1 MSEAVMR
8 RLAKPLLF
16 LAAFIWGTSFFIM
29 KNTLDAVPPF
39 WLLVFRFTTGAVLLG
54 LFCWKKWRTHF
65 TWDYLW
71 RGGLFGVFLFIA
83 YTTQTFGLT
92 GTTPSKNAFLTATY
106 CVLVPFLAW
115 RVFHRRPDRYNLLA
129 AFLCITGVGLV
140 SLSGDLTVTWGD
152 GLSLFS
158 ALFYALHIVAVNRL
172 SGGKDI
178 YLLTTVQFACHAY
191 QYKRTP
197 RTETLFSKPGVSY
210 VYLIYGMY
218 HCLNFITEPE
228 GEPCGV
234 LIRGAVPVD
243 NKDSIAENRFG
254 CKASQ
259 LTAYQ
264 KKHFL
269 DGPGKLCKGLALT
282 RAENALPLDRPPLY
296 VCRGPVPQE
305 IQTGKRIGI
314 DYAQEA
320 IDFPWRFWFT
330 PGTEEGEHGLF

>member
-1 MSEAVMR
+1 MEILPR
-8 RLAKPLLF
+8 DFYDRD
-16 LAAFIWGTSFFIM
+16 
-29 KNTLDAVPPF
+29 TLTVA
-39 WLLVFRFTTGAVLLG
+39 RELLG
-54 LFCWKKWRTHF
+54 CYLVREWEGKKLAVRITE
-65 TWDYLW
+65 TE
-71 RGGLFGVFLFIA
+71 A
-83 YTTQTFGLT
+83 YIGRMD
-92 GTTPSKNAFLTATY
+92 K
-106 CVLVPFLAW
+106 
-115 RVFHRRPDRYNLLA
+115 
-129 AFLCITGVGLV
+129 
-140 SLSGDLTVTWGD
+140 
-152 GLSLFS
+152 
-158 ALFYALHIVAVNRL
+158 
-172 SGGKDI
+172 
-178 YLLTTVQFACHAY
+178 ACHAY

-197 RTETLFSKPGVSY
+197 QTETLFSKPGVSY

-259 LTAYQ
+259 L
-264 KKHFL
+264 
-269 DGPGKLCKGLALT
+269 ALT

-305 IQTGKRIGI
+305 IHTGKRIGI

>member
-1 MSEAVMR
+1 MEILPR
-8 RLAKPLLF
+8 D
-16 LAAFIWGTSFFIM
+16 FFDRD
-29 KNTLDAVPPF
+29 TLTVA
-39 WLLVFRFTTGAVLLG
+39 RELLG
-54 LFCWKKWRTHF
+54 C
-65 TWDYLW
+65 YLVREW
-71 RGGLFGVFLFIA
+71 E
-83 YTTQTFGLT
+83 
-92 GTTPSKNAFLTATY
+92 
-106 CVLVPFLAW
+106 
-115 RVFHRRPDRYNLLA
+115 
-129 AFLCITGVGLV
+129 
-140 SLSGDLTVTWGD
+140 
-152 GLSLFS
+152 
-158 ALFYALHIVAVNRL
+158 
-172 SGGKDI
+172 
-178 YLLTTVQFACHAY
+178 
-191 QYKRTP
+191 
-197 RTETLFSKPGVSY
+197 ETLFSKPGVSY

-269 DGPGKLCKGLALT
+269 DGPGKLCKGLTLT

-305 IQTGKRIGI
+305 IHTGKRIGI